1 MNLGEILKESRE
13 KRGLSLRQIEYKL
26 NAKGIKYSHTN
37 IKRLED
43 NEFDK
48 VPIKV
53 LSALSDLFSLDK
65 ITLFNL
71 AGAALG
77 KTDERIMN
85 LNKKE
90 KIQLE
95 DVMSSAN
102 HFFNDETYDD
112 ETKEK
117 LILSLQEI
125 FFDAKKRNKRKK

>member
-71 AGAALG
+71 AGAALD

-95 DVMSSAN
+95 NVISNAN
-102 HFFNDETYDD
+102 HFFNDETYND

>member
-71 AGAALG
+71 AGAALD

>member
-53 LSALSDLFSLDK
+53 LSALSDLISLDK

-71 AGAALG
+71 AGAALD